1 MLNSLRLAGH
11 GAITPRM
18 AGTTTP
24 RMTGSHFGGTTP
36 RPTNPLLT
44 RDDVGRAKPSCYDLP
59 SGQHAFGKMGNQ
71 DAEGAR
77 EVSMRWVPHT
87 PSRGR
92 EAHVPDFITF
102 NKKAASARACNPK
115 ELCNYRKD
123 QDYLN
128 LTPREPL
135 RPATS
140 MRAKDLIPSDVVP
153 GFTYGKAGRPSTPI
167 EQVISARFAEQPE
180 PEYDSFYASM
190 RETKT
195 GGPRMMRKITPTAA
209 SRGHAS
215 AAAHKKAAMEQED
228 SKELF
233 KLSRFKRIQAKV
245 CTSHKKSFGY
255 ATAGSFFQAPDAGV
269 DMGQLTL
276 EAEGGQEATA
286 AAAE

>member
-1 MLNSLRLAGH
+1 M
-11 GAITPRM
+11 
-18 AGTTTP
+18 
-24 RMTGSHFGGTTP
+24 
-36 RPTNPLLT
+36 PL
-44 RDDVGRAKPSCYDLP
+44 
-59 SGQHAFGKMGNQ
+59 HQ

-87 PSRGR
+87 PSRGP
-92 EAHVPDFITF
+92 EAHAPDFITF
-102 NKKAASARACNPK
+102 NKKAATARACNPK

-140 MRAKDLIPSDVVP
+140 ARTHKDLIPSDVVP
-153 GFTYGKAGRPSTPI
+153 GFAYGKAGRPSTPI
-167 EQVISARFAEQPE
+167 EQVISARFAEPSEQE
-180 PEYDSFYASM
+180 FDNAGFYSSM
-190 RETKT
+190 RASAPASAP
-195 GGPRMMRKITPTAA
+195 GRQVRKIPLTAA

-215 AAAHKKAAMEQED
+215 AHKKAAMEQED

-233 KLSRFKRIQAKV
+233 KLSRFKRIPPKV

-255 ATAGSFFQAPDAGV
+255 ATAGSFFQAPDVSV
-269 DMGQLTL
+269 DMSQLAL
-276 EAEGGQEATA
+276 EVAGGREASV